1 MKATLRLTA
10 VAVLALGLLTGCA
23 QSVALRAADNAADPA
38 CADVITRLPEAVAEL
53 ELRPTNAQGTGAWGS
68 PADVL
73 LYCGVDVPDPTST
86 LTCVTVDGIDWLRD
100 PEDDPNFTFITY
112 GRDPA
117 IAVVVNSETISG
129 GAALTDL
136 STAISILPAERS
148 CVSPDQIL
156 EGGTPVDTPT
166 EEPTEAPTDSPTEE
180 ATTGTPTEEATT
192 GTPTGEATT
201 EP

>member
-166 EEPTEAPTDSPTEE
+166 DAPTD
-180 ATTGTPTEEATT
+180 TPSD
-192 GTPTGEATT
+192 TPSEEATT

>member
-23 QSVALRAADNAADPA
+23 QSVALRAADDAVNPK
-38 CADVITRLPEAVAEL
+38 CADVITRLPDTVAEL
-53 ELRPTNAQGTGAWGS
+53 EQRPTNAQATSAWGS

-100 PEDDPNFTFITY
+100 PVDDPSFTFITY
-112 GRDPA
+112 GRVPA

-136 STAISILPAERS
+136 STAISIIPAERN
-148 CVSPDQIL
+148 CVTPDEIL
-156 EGGTPVDTPT
+156 EGGNPVDTPT
-166 EEPTEAPTDSPTEE
+166 E
-180 ATTGTPTEEATT
+180 
-192 GTPTGEATT
+192 
-201 EP
+201 

>member
-23 QSVALRAADNAADPA
+23 QSVALRAADDAVNPQ
-38 CADVITRLPEAVAEL
+38 CAEVITRLPDTVAEL
-53 ELRPTNAQGTGAWGS
+53 EKRPTNAQGTSAWGS

-73 LYCGVDVPDPTST
+73 VYCGVDVPDPTSS

-100 PEDDPNFTFITY
+100 PADDPNFTFITY

-136 STAISILPAERS
+136 SSAITIIPADRN
-148 CVSPDQIL
+148 CVTPDEIL
-156 EGGTPVDTPT
+156 EGGEPVDTPT
-166 EEPTEAPTDSPTEE
+166 DTPVDTSTE
-180 ATTGTPTEEATT
+180 
-192 GTPTGEATT
+192 
-201 EP
+201 